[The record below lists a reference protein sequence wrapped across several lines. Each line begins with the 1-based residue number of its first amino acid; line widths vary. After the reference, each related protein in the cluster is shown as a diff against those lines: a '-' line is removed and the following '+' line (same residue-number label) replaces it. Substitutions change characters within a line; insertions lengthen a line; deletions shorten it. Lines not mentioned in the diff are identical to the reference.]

1 VETNNSFLGTGWSFP
16 PTFTNVGG
24 DVVMTS
30 DLEDILASLHILLST
45 SIGERLMQPTYGCNL
60 SRLQFEPLNSS
71 LLTYIRGIVTDAILY
86 DEPRIEAK
94 KISIDT
100 SEYTDGILRIEIDF
114 IIPATNSRY
123 NYVYPYYI
131 TEGNSLIP

>member
-1 VETNNSFLGTGWSFP
+1 METTDSFLGTGWSFP

-30 DLEDILASLHILLST
+30 DIDDILSSLHILLST

-60 SRLQFEPLNSS
+60 SSLQFEPINSS
-71 LLTYIRGIVTDAILY
+71 LLTYIKGIVTDAILY
-86 DEPRIEAK
+86 DEPRILAK
-94 KISIDT
+94 KINIDT
-100 SEYTDGILRIEIDF
+100 SEYTEGLLRIEIDF

-123 NYVYPYYI
+123 NFVYPYYI
-131 TEGNSLIP
+131 TEGNGIIP

>member
-1 VETNNSFLGTGWSFP
+1 METSDSFLGTGWSFP
-16 PTFTNVGG
+16 PSFTNVGG

-30 DLEDILASLHILLST
+30 DLDDILASLHILLST

-60 SRLQFEPLNSS
+60 SALQFEPLNSS

-86 DEPRIEAK
+86 DEPRILAK
-94 KISIDT
+94 NIDIDT
-100 SEYTDGILRIEIDF
+100 SQYTEGLLRIEIDF

-123 NYVYPYYI
+123 NFVYPYYI
-131 TEGNSLIP
+131 TEGNAIIP

>member
-1 VETNNSFLGTGWSFP
+1 METTESFLGTGWSFP
-16 PTFTNVGG
+16 PTFTNVVG

-60 SRLQFEPLNSS
+60 SGLQFEPLNSS
-71 LLTYIRGIVTDAILY
+71 LLTYIKGIVTDAILY
-86 DEPRIEAK
+86 DEPRILAK
-94 KISIDT
+94 KINIDT
-100 SEYTDGILRIEIDF
+100 TDYTEGLLKIQIDF
-114 IIPATNSRY
+114 IIPATNSRH

-131 TEGNSLIP
+131 TEGNGIIP

>member
-1 VETNNSFLGTGWSFP
+1 METTGSFLGTGWSFP
-16 PTFTNVGG
+16 PSFTNVSG

-30 DLEDILASLHILLST
+30 DIEDILASLEILLST

-60 SRLQFEPLNSS
+60 SSLQFEPLNSS

-94 KISIDT
+94 DINLDT
-100 SEYTDGILRIEIDF
+100 SNYTEGILRIEIDF
-114 IIPATNSRY
+114 VIPATNSRY

-131 TEGNSLIP
+131 TEGNSQIP